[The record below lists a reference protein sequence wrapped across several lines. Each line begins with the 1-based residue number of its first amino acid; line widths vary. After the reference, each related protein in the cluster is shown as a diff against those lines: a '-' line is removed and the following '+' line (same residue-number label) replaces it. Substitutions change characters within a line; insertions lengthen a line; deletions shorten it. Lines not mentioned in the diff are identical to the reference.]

1 MAWLFLLL
9 IVAPLVELYVIIEVA
24 QVIGGWETIALLIVE
39 SIIGA
44 WLLKRQGLST
54 LNRVSAALAENRVP
68 GKELAD
74 GFLIMIAGALM
85 LAPGFLG
92 DIIAFALLLPPT
104 RAPVRA
110 LLMRRIS
117 KGGFMTSFT
126 TSAAGSTRFV
136 GTFRADPVVDTT
148 GMARA
153 DEPVRG
159 ELES

>member
-1 MAWLFLLL
+1 MAWLFVLL

-24 QVIGGWETIALLIVE
+24 QVIGGWETIALLIIE
-39 SIIGA
+39 SAIGA

-54 LNRVSAALAENRVP
+54 LDRVSTAVAENRVP

-92 DIIAFALLLPPT
+92 DIIAFALLIPFT
-104 RAPVRA
+104 RMPIRA
-110 LLMRRIS
+110 LLMRRIT
-117 KGGFMTSFT
+117 KGGFLGSFT

-136 GTFRADPVVDTT
+136 GTFRAGTVVDTT
-148 GMARA
+148 GATRS
-153 DEPVRG
+153 DDPTGG
-159 ELES
+159 ELDP